1 MIRLLLEYPYIVL
14 PLLFLSVII
23 ISLVVTCIVIWDDS
37 EEIVDSYQKN
47 ANKAY
52 YKYNLYTITAAHIV
66 ELIKIKREEKLEKNV
81 EPHELPKWARGEE
94 DDGSWI
100 CEDCGEKNES
110 YIYTCKHCGT
120 DRTE

>member
-1 MIRLLLEYPYIVL
+1 MKGFFEVHPYLLVLIVFIVML
-14 PLLFLSVII
+14 II
-23 ISLVVTCIVIWDDS
+23 GLIIGCIVIWDES
-37 EEIVDSYQKN
+37 EEIVDNYQKN
-47 ANKAY
+47 PDKGWR
-52 YKYNLYTITAAHIV
+52 KYNTYILAAAHIV
-66 ELIKIKREEKLEKNV
+66 ELIKIKREEKLEKNA

-100 CEDCGEKNES
+100 CEDCGKKNES